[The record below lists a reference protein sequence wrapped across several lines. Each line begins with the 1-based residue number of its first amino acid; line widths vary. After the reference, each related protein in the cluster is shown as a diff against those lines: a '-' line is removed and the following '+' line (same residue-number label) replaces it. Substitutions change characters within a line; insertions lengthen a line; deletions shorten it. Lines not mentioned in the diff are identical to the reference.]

1 MCVYVRGGGG
11 GIGMHLGGLFSL
23 SCTFE
28 FSGANNLGSGGQQI
42 KVEDE
47 KSESLFFSLTSLVWF
62 QSQKIL

>member
-1 MCVYVRGGGG
+1 MCVGG

-23 SCTFE
+23 ARTFE
-28 FSGANNLGSGGQQI
+28 FSGAINLGSGGQQI

-47 KSESLFFSLTSLVWF
+47 MSESLFFFLTSLDWS